1 MAQDDIQELQ
11 EALSWIESI
20 ARSLGNRHQ
29 ALTDEVCTQSQQ
41 ATNNIG
47 NDKKALELQLQQ
59 TGRSIA
65 NTTKISNTMTSS
77 IPLLSFISYISSGG
91 DVVTKRDNL
100 VTACTDLVSNFEE
113 LTRLAGQANKRLN
126 AIYRAAIETE
136 DEITRLA
143 QDLGKFQSGLCI
155 FEDLQEDLKD
165 SRSDLEDLEKIQA
178 TAREELREFRM
189 YELAYDIER
198 QHQKKAC

>member
-29 ALTDEVCTQSQQ
+29 ALTDEV
-41 ATNNIG
+41 
-47 NDKKALELQLQQ
+47 
-59 TGRSIA
+59 
-65 NTTKISNTMTSS
+65 
-77 IPLLSFISYISSGG
+77 
-91 DVVTKRDNL
+91 
-100 VTACTDLVSNFEE
+100 
-113 LTRLAGQANKRLN
+113 RLAGQANKRLN